1 MYLTQSHS
9 NENVEA
15 HCRLKLCVCKCL
27 FGALIFR
34 DYDSTQRLGIQEMTC
49 ETWSEDSVS
58 VFWFEVHN
66 PFGDYDRDMEI

>member
-1 MYLTQSHS
+1 MP
-9 NENVEA
+9 
-15 HCRLKLCVCKCL
+15 CL